1 MLKLFISHSSANAWL
16 IPGLLELIRGAN
28 SQAQVFCSSEASIN
42 PGDDYN
48 KTIYAHLKDADV
60 FVAIV
65 SREYWKSR
73 YCVLELGAAYER
85 FRFDNKNAVSIQPM
99 LVPPL
104 DKGMALAN
112 TPLVAMQVTDLT
124 DVDALIL
131 FLGRVTSPEEPWDQ
145 DAMRLRASEY
155 AAFVRRNVLKG
166 TALLYGTHAGAYYD
180 EPASNS
186 IPKDEVVRFKQLGD
200 DRFLFEF
207 CLSRLQE
214 VGHTPSF
221 ASLAFTC
228 WDKINLR
235 EYLAFDRDAALVFQ
249 VDNVANVLAAI
260 TVELKYDSD
269 HKVFQAIECPLDE
282 GTSIVRIPLGPINF
296 EPLAGITEISFVIHP
311 DTMNG
316 SDGMVII
323 DNIGIDFAERNLF
336 EEM

>member
-16 IPGLLELIRGAN
+16 IPGLLELIRAAN
-28 SQAQVFCSSEASIN
+28 PQAQVFCSSEASIN

-124 DVDALIL
+124 DADALIL
-131 FLGRVTSPEEPWDQ
+131 FLDRVASPEELRDLNG
-145 DAMRLRASEY
+145 MRLRASEY
-155 AAFVRRNVLKG
+155 AALVRKNVLKG
-166 TALLYGTHAGAYYD
+166 KALLYGTHAGAYYD
-180 EPASNS
+180 EPTSAS
-186 IPKDEVVRFKQLGD
+186 IPRNEVVRFKQLGD

-228 WDKINLR
+228 WGKINLR
-235 EYLAFDRDAALVFQ
+235 EYLAFDRDAAFMFQ
-249 VDNVANVLAAI
+249 VDNITNALSAI

-282 GTSIVRIPLGPINF
+282 GTNTVRIPLGPMNY
-296 EPLAGITEISFVIHP
+296 EPLASITEISFVIHP
-311 DTMNG
+311 ATMRNQ
-316 SDGMVII
+316 DGLVII
-323 DNIGIDFAERNLF
+323 DNIGVDFAERNLF
-336 EEM
+336 EEV